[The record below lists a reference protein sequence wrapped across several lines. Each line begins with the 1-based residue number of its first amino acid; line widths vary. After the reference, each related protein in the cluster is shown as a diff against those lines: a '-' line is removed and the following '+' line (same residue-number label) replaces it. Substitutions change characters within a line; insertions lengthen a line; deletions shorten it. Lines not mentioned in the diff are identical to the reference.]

1 MIKMKTKKITIALIL
16 LLYIICLSSCSTDE
30 YQSNEA
36 GLFTGIW
43 DGFIILFTLIVKCL
57 GSDIVLF
64 AEQNA
69 GDEYWIGYFFGA
81 ILFSY
86 ICNLR
91 IK

>member
-1 MIKMKTKKITIALIL
+1 MKTKKITIALIL
-16 LLYIICLSSCSTDE
+16 LLYIFGLSSCSTDE

-36 GLFTGIW
+36 GFFTGIW
-43 DGFIILFTLIVKCL
+43 DGFIILFTLIGKCFDF
-57 GSDIVLF
+57 DIVLF

-69 GDEYWIGYFFGA
+69 GDEYWFGYFFGV

-86 ICNLR
+86 IYNLR